1 MDEVKIVGVACG
13 SRHSFIWTETGQAYS
28 FGNNFYAQLGY
39 DFQRADF
46 KEHQVWRCWHGIGCS
61 QIKTKCMINSATF
74 WNALIFW
81 LTPFIFRISMT
92 HTKNTKYLHN
102 LHSIIS
108 FVFHFNFHWVE
119 RERERE
125 WTQIPQGPGWLFA
138 GCLSPSLHGLPCSSM
153 LLNHT
158 NPKLSAVE
166 LKLALLWSVP
176 LALEL
181 NFAYSYHLIQSLS
194 PSFARCSPSLPLP
207 SHAK

>member
-1 MDEVKIVGVACG
+1 MKSWE
-13 SRHSFIWTETGQAYS
+13 RRFRLT
-28 FGNNFYAQLGY
+28 QLGMLWSLLGKNLRSIEKKSFNPERGSQCLCNCSHWWKREPKFTHCRCKINMIFN
-39 DFQRADF
+39 DPF
-46 KEHQVWRCWHGIGCS
+46 KHPHSLLAIILVFNSLLGIGAGLRDGYLKSLDSFLLVAS
-61 QIKTKCMINSATF
+61 Q
-74 WNALIFW
+74 AL
-81 LTPFIFRISMT
+81 
-92 HTKNTKYLHN
+92 
-102 LHSIIS
+102 
-108 FVFHFNFHWVE
+108 
-119 RERERE
+119 
-125 WTQIPQGPGWLFA
+125 
-138 GCLSPSLHGLPCSSM
+138 SLRGLLYSSM